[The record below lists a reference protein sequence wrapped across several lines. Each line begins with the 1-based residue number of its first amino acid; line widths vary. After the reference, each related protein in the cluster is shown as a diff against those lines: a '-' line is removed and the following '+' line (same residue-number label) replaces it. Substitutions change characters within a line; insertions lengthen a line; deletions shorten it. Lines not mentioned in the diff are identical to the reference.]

1 MEAHSLSYAGN
12 GLAALHD
19 WLAKALL
26 AGAIPEI
33 H

>member
-1 MEAHSLSYAGN
+1 MEAHSLSDAGN
-12 GLAALHD
+12 ALVALYD
-19 WLAKALL
+19 WLAEALL